1 MATKKGREQSKRETW
16 ESLKEEG
23 NKLFSHRKYEQ
34 GNKEVLDSIKGIVEK
49 FFDFIRNFCIQARN
63 LLHSRESTEKTRFR
77 KF

>member
-34 GNKEVLDSIKGIVEK
+34 GNRWRQRDRKNISILLGIFVP
-49 FFDFIRNFCIQARN
+49 R
-63 LLHSRESTEKTRFR
+63 LGTYSRVSGND
-77 KF
+77 

>member
-34 GNKEVLDSIKGIVEK
+34 GNRRQLHNVSYCYITIRVTNCITLDLSIET
-49 FFDFIRNFCIQARN
+49 IQ
-63 LLHSRESTEKTRFR
+63 
-77 KF
+77 